1 MGIFLGVVFFIIL
14 GIALRAQKTPIR
26 MGTESFAGK
35 SGTARTDFGN
45 TGQVQV
51 GSELW
56 TAEPVS
62 GSDSIRKG
70 DPVEVVRIEGLRL
83 IVKKK

>member
-1 MGIFLGVVFFIIL
+1 MGVFLGLVFFIIL
-14 GIALRAQKTPIR
+14 GFALRAQKTPIR
-26 MGTESFAGK
+26 MGTESLIGRT
-35 SGTARTDFGN
+35 GTARTDIGP

-56 TAEPVS
+56 TAEPVQ

-70 DPVEVVRIEGLRL
+70 DKVEVVRIQGLRL